1 MIDVKDLSVT
11 YYDKKRQVEALKKVS
26 LQLNMGKVVAIVGE
40 SGSGKSTL
48 MMSILGLLPEN
59 TAITGKIIM
68 NGKNILELKESEIAS
83 YRWDHIA
90 LIPQGAMNS
99 FTPVIT
105 VGDHIK
111 EVLKVHSSIT
121 GKESQI
127 EIDRLLDEV
136 SLEMDIANRYPHEL
150 SGGQK
155 QRAAI
160 ALALACAPYFL
171 LADEPTTALDVIT
184 QAEIISLLANL
195 VQKRGM
201 GMALVTHDIALA
213 STFCDRIAVI
223 HEGQLVD
230 EGPTEEILTNPRHW
244 HTKELVR
251 SVKDMTI

>member
-1 MIDVKDLSVT
+1 MIDIKNLSVT
-11 YYDKKRQVEALKKVS
+11 YHDGKRQVEALKNIS
-26 LQLNMGKVVAIVGE
+26 LEIKMGKVVAIVGE

-59 TAITGKIIM
+59 TVTTGQVM
-68 NGKNILELKESEIAS
+68 MSGKNILKLTEKETAV

-90 LIPQGAMNS
+90 LVPQGAMNS

-105 VGDHIK
+105 IGNHIR
-111 EVLKVHSSIT
+111 EVLKVHSSLSY
-121 GKESQI
+121 KESQP
-127 EIDRLLDEV
+127 EISRLLQEV
-136 SLEMDIANRYPHEL
+136 SLERDIANRYPHEL

-160 ALALACAPYFL
+160 ALALACEPYFL

-184 QAEIISLLANL
+184 QAEIISLLEKL
-195 VQKRGM
+195 VKKRGM

-213 STFCDRIAVI
+213 STFCHRIAVI
-223 HEGQLVD
+223 HEGRLVD
-230 EGPTEEILTNPRHW
+230 EGSTKEILENPRHW